1 MPKDNSH
8 HLTKSQV
15 TDLMRSS
22 RKLRSRIATLS
33 SQLTREFGPAP
44 LQMKAQDAW
53 LNRLAAGEE
62 TLPRGKFFDRFR
74 RKDKL
79 EQYCLVV
86 AYLRDAH
93 NRAQ

>member
-1 MPKDNSH
+1 MPEENSP

-15 TDLMRSS
+15 TELMRSS

-44 LQMKAQDAW
+44 LQMKPHDAW
-53 LNRLAAGEE
+53 LNRLAAGED

-86 AYLRDAH
+86 AYLRSAH
-93 NRAQ
+93 KSIK